1 MHLTRLNVSSVRN
14 LKSVEIEPTTGIN
27 YFYGD
32 NGAGKTSLLEAVSLL
47 SVGRSFRSGKITTI
61 INNDNNDL
69 TISGS
74 VFDDLRETSCQV
86 GISRRKDSMVARID
100 GQNINR
106 LSELATAVPI
116 VVISTKNH
124 ELVEGGP
131 GERRQFLDWILF
143 HVKPSYVNLSKRYK
157 VALSQRNAALRSGAG
172 LDMVNAWNQELAET
186 GEQIA
191 QQRHFACE
199 QVHQCL
205 QGFTGLMPLVS
216 ILPEMH
222 YNRGWAKGQS
232 LLDNLESAIDNC
244 RRLGTT
250 STGPHRADIKLKVGA
265 DEVRY
270 MHSRG
275 QQKLLAILLKLAQ
288 VDLYTKHHQQAPIL
302 LFDDLPS
309 ELDEKAREFVFTYL
323 ESTSVQVFLTGV
335 ERISKAVHSVNK
347 TFHVKR
353 GKIENVI

>member
-14 LKSVEIEPTTGIN
+14 LKSVQIEPATGIN

-61 INNDNNDL
+61 INNDNTDL
-69 TISGS
+69 TISGT

-86 GISRRKDSMVARID
+86 GISRQKDSMAARID

-116 VVISTKNH
+116 VVI
-124 ELVEGGP
+124 
-131 GERRQFLDWILF
+131 LDWILF
-143 HVKPSYVNLSKRYK
+143 HVKPSYVNLSRRYK
-157 VALSQRNAALRSGAG
+157 VALSQRNAALRSGSS
-172 LDMVNAWNQELAET
+172 LDMVNAWNKELAET
-186 GEQIA
+186 GELIA
-191 QQRHFACE
+191 QQRHEANE
-199 QVHQCL
+199 QVQQCL
-205 QGFTGLMPLVS
+205 QGFTDHLPLVS

-222 YNRGWAKGQS
+222 YRRGWAEGQS
-232 LLDNLESAIDNC
+232 LIDNLESAIDNC
-244 RRLGTT
+244 RRLGST

-309 ELDEKAREFVFTYL
+309 ELDDKAREFVFSYL

-335 ERISKAVHSVNK
+335 ERISKTVHSVNK
-347 TFHVKR
+347 TFHVER
-353 GKIENVI
+353 GEIENVI